1 MGFLKRFRAR
11 LSMEKEAA
19 KIPEMT
25 GLYRR
30 VSFSEMAIQKNAEVS
45 AAPSSITSDSTT
57 SDDNETVQCDHS
69 KVNIT
74 SQSSSASSSS
84 IIDSEE
90 MMVKDNDKAQINNYI
105 FENVKPSTSKD
116 ANTKEQLTRGEESNK
131 ITKDQNDMSFTKS
144 PICSDNELVI

>member
-1 MGFLKRFRAR
+1 
-11 LSMEKEAA
+11 MEKEAA

-57 SDDNETVQCDHS
+57 SDDNETVQCDRS
-69 KVNIT
+69 KVNLT
-74 SQSSSASSSS
+74 NQSSPSSS

-90 MMVKDNDKAQINNYI
+90 MTVKDNDKAKINNYI
-105 FENVKPSTSKD
+105 VENAEPSTSKD

-131 ITKDQNDMSFTKS
+131 ITKDQNDMSYTKS